1 MSGTSCR
8 CRVSVTH
15 GQHAHDETAVR
26 LAGAVCLNWARTD
39 LCGGRPVMGVP
50 TAISHAV
57 CFTTILIDGAMM
69 EHWITFIIHQAHA
82 AKIRQGDGMIP
93 GRLLIVPAI

>member
-1 MSGTSCR
+1 MR
-8 CRVSVTH
+8 
-15 GQHAHDETAVR
+15 TA
-26 LAGAVCLNWARTD
+26 
-39 LCGGRPVMGVP
+39 
-50 TAISHAV
+50 SHAV
-57 CFTTILIDGAMM
+57 CFTTISIDGAMM